1 MAFLWFILIGLAA
14 GYLGSIIFKGS
25 GNGLVMNLI
34 IGIVGG
40 FLGGWLFGLLGIGG
54 GSIIWSLITATAGA
68 ILLLWI
74 VSLIKKK

>member
-25 GNGLVMNLI
+25 GNGLVVNLI
-34 IGIVGG
+34 VGIVGG

-54 GSIIWSLITATAGA
+54 GTIIWSLITATVGA
-68 ILLLWI
+68 IVLLWI

>member
-1 MAFLWFILIGLAA
+1 MNFLFFILIGLAA

-40 FLGGWLFGLLGIGG
+40 FLGGWLFGLFGLGG
-54 GSIIWSLITATAGA
+54 GNIVWSLITATVGA
-68 ILLLWI
+68 IVLLWI